1 MVKVVRPGIR
11 QQIRRDIDLLMAV
24 AAIGKDT
31 LLLGSSGYFEH
42 LFRR

>member
-1 MVKVVRPGIR
+1 MPPVDYLGVV
-11 QQIRRDIDLLMAV
+11 MAV